1 MQRRQVLHPSSW
13 HRRGTAMSNISGL
26 GRGTRTRVRR
36 SHTATVFEIEARAAL
51 AAVRMI
57 RPSIGLRDGRAKFE
71 ESESLHHHIVVVRAL
86 IRIREARLDRLPA
99 RVDQRSPMAPLH
111 VLLARHPYL
120 GYRTSWCRVS
130 GLSRKYTSATS
141 FTRKSVKLVALV

>member
-1 MQRRQVLHPSSW
+1 
-13 HRRGTAMSNISGL
+13 MSNISGL

-86 IRIREARLDRLPA
+86 FRVREARLDRLPA
-99 RVDQRSPMAPLH
+99 RVDQRSPIAPFL
-111 VLLARHPYL
+111 VLLARHPYVHSL
-120 GYRTSWCRVS
+120 TNEEAQHIRKVD
-130 GLSRKYTSATS
+130 SRLMMPIVLPQENIAADCVTQG
-141 FTRKSVKLVALV
+141 KST